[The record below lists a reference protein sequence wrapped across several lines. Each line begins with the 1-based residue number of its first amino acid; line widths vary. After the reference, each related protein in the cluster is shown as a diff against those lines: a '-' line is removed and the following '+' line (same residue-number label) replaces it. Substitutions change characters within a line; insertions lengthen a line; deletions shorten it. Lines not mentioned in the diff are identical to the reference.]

1 MNSPPDNCLEFKDDE
16 AKKRQSLRIK
26 SHEAPLAKPKRKR
39 ISPDQFRVLS
49 DLFEKTDTPN
59 YELRERMA
67 GRLNMTN
74 REVQVWFQN
83 RRAKATRAKILDS
96 PRRIKHR
103 PDPLLVYPYSKP
115 VFYAKPITPDE
126 DEPERLSPCNTSCSS
141 LSSIATPTFNMSP
154 IDLLATAA
162 EYVQRCDDEKRQAQE
177 AAQQRRSE
185 ESRSWRPW
193 L

>member
-1 MNSPPDNCLEFKDDE
+1 
-16 AKKRQSLRIK
+16 
-26 SHEAPLAKPKRKR
+26 
-39 ISPDQFRVLS
+39 
-49 DLFEKTDTPN
+49 
-59 YELRERMA
+59 MA
-67 GRLNMTN
+67 SRLNMTN

-103 PDPLLVYPYSKP
+103 PDPLCVYPYSKP
-115 VFYAKPITPDE
+115 FHQKTLEE

-141 LSSIATPTFNMSP
+141 LSSIATPTFHMSP

-177 AAQQRRSE
+177 AAHQRRSE

-193 L
+193 V